1 MTDVDA
7 IARLLDV
14 GFNAV
19 FLFLLWRVYQDF
31 MRFMERHITYLEKLT
46 ERLLPDDEAPTL
58 PTPPQRYQTTQQ
70 PYVSRTPTEL
80 RDIDRVNGGD

>member
-1 MTDVDA
+1 MTDMDA

-31 MRFMERHITYLEKLT
+31 MKGMERHITYLEKLT

-58 PTPPQRYQTTQQ
+58 PTPPARYQA
-70 PYVSRTPTEL
+70 PLVNGYSRTPTEL
-80 RDIDRVNGGD
+80 GERERQGAD